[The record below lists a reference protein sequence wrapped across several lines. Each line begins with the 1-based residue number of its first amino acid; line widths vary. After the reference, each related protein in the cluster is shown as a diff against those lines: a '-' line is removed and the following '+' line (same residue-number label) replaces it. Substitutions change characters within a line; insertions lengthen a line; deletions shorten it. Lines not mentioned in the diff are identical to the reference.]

1 MVAYQ
6 DDDQVDEARRSEALD
21 DANDQEPL
29 ERRAEA
35 AHTPKRAEHKE
46 AGHEDA
52 LAPIT
57 VSQEA
62 DGRRG
67 HDASNCASSDEHAG
81 PGNWFA
87 VRLEDFRRGTHEDRD
102 IQKGHRRD
110 RKDQE
115 ARWLA
120 SVRGTRHSW

>member
-1 MVAYQ
+1 MVADE

-21 DANDQEPL
+21 DPDDQQPL

-35 AHTPKRAEHKE
+35 AQAPDRAEHKE

-52 LAPIT
+52 LAPVP

-67 HDASNCASSDEHAG
+67 HDASKCAGSDEHAG

-87 VRLEDFRRGTHEDRD
+87 VRLEDLRRGAHEDRVVE
-102 IQKGHRRD
+102 KSHRGD
-110 RKDQE
+110 RENKE
-115 ARWLA
+115 A
-120 SVRGTRHSW
+120 